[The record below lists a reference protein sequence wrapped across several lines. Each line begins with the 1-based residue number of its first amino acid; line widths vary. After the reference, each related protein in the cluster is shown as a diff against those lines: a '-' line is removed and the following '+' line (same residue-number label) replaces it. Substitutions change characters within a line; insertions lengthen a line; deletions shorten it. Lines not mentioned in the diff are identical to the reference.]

1 MVERA
6 MSITTTT
13 VNESNQLNIDI
24 DSTLM
29 PSFDD
34 HENTITT
41 TTATTTTTTT
51 LPPPSTPTAPS
62 TTSARPSFPC
72 IPEPIQCAL
81 FLNKHYVI
89 YSAFG
94 SFYIPMFV
102 MIFFYWRIYL
112 VAIRT
117 SRALKRGYRTTKT
130 TGDGSNE
137 ERLTL
142 RIHRGYD
149 CNESND
155 QMNITTSSSSFNNS
169 RTNKKK
175 NKIGKNS
182 MDGRVR
188 TRVPITIYKATT
200 RTSTTSTMGCDS
212 SGSEVASGAA
222 GGGAAAGDGGGR
234 RQSTLIVN
242 HLSISGGHGG
252 GGGAIKSTSSNTLS
266 PGDHNMSQTD
276 NRLNNGQQH
285 HHHHHNRRNSPGC
298 QSTLSLPFS
307 SSSPSSS
314 RESSARSNQV
324 VMARLSKRTS
334 KYQAKRFHAET
345 KAAKTV
351 GIIVGGF
358 IVCWLPFF
366 TVYLIRAF
374 CGDCISKLVFQI
386 FFWLGYC
393 NSMINPCIYGLFS
406 RDFRRAFRN
415 ILCRCKFGEETSVS
429 SLIRQIHMPT
439 FFEDMPEEMAK
450 QESQEY

>member
-1 MVERA
+1 
-6 MSITTTT
+6 
-13 VNESNQLNIDI
+13 
-24 DSTLM
+24 
-29 PSFDD
+29 
-34 HENTITT
+34 
-41 TTATTTTTTT
+41 
-51 LPPPSTPTAPS
+51 
-62 TTSARPSFPC
+62 
-72 IPEPIQCAL
+72 
-81 FLNKHYVI
+81 
-89 YSAFG
+89 
-94 SFYIPMFV
+94 MFV

-222 GGGAAAGDGGGR
+222 AGGAAAGDGGSR

-358 IVCWLPFF
+358 IVCW
-366 TVYLIRAF
+366 
-374 CGDCISKLVFQI
+374 
-386 FFWLGYC
+386 
-393 NSMINPCIYGLFS
+393 
-406 RDFRRAFRN
+406 
-415 ILCRCKFGEETSVS
+415 
-429 SLIRQIHMPT
+429 
-439 FFEDMPEEMAK
+439 
-450 QESQEY
+450 